1 MIPWHIT
8 MHAAERYRERL
19 APGLSVPQ
27 AWAWLRDAAPRAT
40 ALDQRTRAGQ
50 ELYLVDGVVL
60 VVKQDPR
67 PRQRVV
73 VTVGWWDADDPAVLV
88 VDEPVEHLAAVG
100 AIPGLV
106 SRALPPEPPPPP
118 DPAELQ
124 ADLEEARRH
133 NAELRAEV
141 AALRSRVAQLTG
153 AKGSAGAIA
162 QQRARTIA
170 AGRLLRLARDMAT
183 DAQAMAAL
191 PQSIRDRVAYWAR
204 QPPDDPSPDDG
215 TVSA

>member
-1 MIPWHIT
+1 
-8 MHAAERYRERL
+8 MHAAERLRERL
-19 APGLSVPQ
+19 RPGLSVPQ
-27 AWAWLRDAAPRAT
+27 AWAWLRDAAPRAE
-40 ALDQRTRAGQ
+40 ALGQRTRTGQ

-73 VTVGWWDADDPAVLV
+73 VTVGWWDAADPTALV

-106 SRALPPEPPPPP
+106 SRAMPPEPPPPP

-133 NAELRAEV
+133 NVELRAEV

-153 AKGSAGAIA
+153 AKGGTGAIA
-162 QQRARTIA
+162 QQRARAIA

-204 QPPDDPSPDDG
+204 QPPHDPSPDDG
-215 TVSA
+215 TVGA